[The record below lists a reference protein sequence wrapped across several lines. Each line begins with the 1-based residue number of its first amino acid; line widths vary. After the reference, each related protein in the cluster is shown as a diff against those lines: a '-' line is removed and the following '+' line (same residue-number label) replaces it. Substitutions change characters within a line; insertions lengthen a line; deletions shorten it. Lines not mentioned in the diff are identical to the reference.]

1 MQSANPKPILNT
13 SLPAQRGERML
24 TCFKALSLFAVIF
37 ALAFLAHKAIVPNVV
52 AIADGEQS
60 NWQVQLAFV
69 LVSLE
74 NIGLGGA
81 ALVLMALVLDRWQE
95 VRRDKNAR

>member
-1 MQSANPKPILNT
+1 MFTFLR
-13 SLPAQRGERML
+13 SLLLFML
-24 TCFKALSLFAVIF
+24 VFG
-37 ALAFLAHKAIVPNVV
+37 LAFLAHKALVPNVV
-52 AIADGEQS
+52 PVADGEQS

-81 ALVLMALVLDRWQE
+81 GLVLVALVLDRLQKM
-95 VRRDKNAR
+95 RRDKSAG

>member
-1 MQSANPKPILNT
+1 MFTFLR
-13 SLPAQRGERML
+13 SLLLFML
-24 TCFKALSLFAVIF
+24 VFAT
-37 ALAFLAHKAIVPNVV
+37 AFLAHRTLVPNVV
-52 AIADGEQS
+52 PVADGEQS

-81 ALVLMALVLDRWQE
+81 GLVLVALILDRLQ
-95 VRRDKNAR
+95 KARQGRNPG

>member
-1 MQSANPKPILNT
+1 
-13 SLPAQRGERML
+13 ML
-24 TCFKALSLFAVIF
+24 SYFKALSLFAVIF
-37 ALAFLAHKAIVPNVV
+37 GLAFLAHKAIVPNVV
-52 AIADGEQS
+52 PIADGEQS

-81 ALVLMALVLDRWQE
+81 ALVLVALVLDRLQE
-95 VRRDKNAR
+95 VRRDKDAG

>member
-1 MQSANPKPILNT
+1 MFTFLR
-13 SLPAQRGERML
+13 SLL
-24 TCFKALSLFAVIF
+24 LFTLG
-37 ALAFLAHKAIVPNVV
+37 LAFLAHKTLVPNVV
-52 AIADGEQS
+52 PVADGEQS

-81 ALVLMALVLDRWQE
+81 GLVLVALVLDRLQRM
-95 VRRDKNAR
+95 RRDKSAG

>member
-1 MQSANPKPILNT
+1 
-13 SLPAQRGERML
+13 ML
-24 TCFKALSLFAVIF
+24 TYLKALSLFALVF
-37 ALAFLAHKAIVPNVV
+37 GLAFLSHKAIVPNVV
-52 AIADGEQS
+52 PIADGEQS

-81 ALVLMALVLDRWQE
+81 ALVFVALALDRLQGM
-95 VRRDKNAR
+95 RRDKNAR

>member
-1 MQSANPKPILNT
+1 MLAYLKP
-13 SLPAQRGERML
+13 
-24 TCFKALSLFAVIF
+24 LSLFAVVF
-37 ALAFLAHKAIVPNVV
+37 VSAFLAHKVMVPNVV
-52 AIADGEQS
+52 AVADGEQS

-81 ALVLMALVLDRWQE
+81 VLVLVALVLDRLQE
-95 VRRDKNAR
+95 VRRDKNARCRISE